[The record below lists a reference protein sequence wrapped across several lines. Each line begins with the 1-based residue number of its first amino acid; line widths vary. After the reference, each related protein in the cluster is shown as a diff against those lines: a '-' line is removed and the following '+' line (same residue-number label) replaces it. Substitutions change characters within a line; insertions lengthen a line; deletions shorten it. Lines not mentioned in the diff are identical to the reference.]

1 MAITHIS
8 VRGARQHNLRDINVR
23 IPRNT
28 LTVVTGLSG
37 SGKSSLAFDTIYAEG
52 QRRYVETLSAYA
64 RQFLDQ
70 IERPDVDS
78 IEGLSPAIS
87 IEQKTTSRSPRS
99 TVGTITEIY
108 DYLRLLYASVGTPH
122 CPNCGRPIARQTAE
136 QIVQRILQLGTG
148 ERVTIM
154 APIVRGRKGEFKDLL
169 DQLDQQ
175 GFRARVDGEMIDLSE
190 PPALDKRKNHTID
203 AVVDR
208 ILLKP
213 SDPSG
218 VSSSEASSPS
228 KQGAPGLQE
237 TWESKKVSV
246 ANSSPANKPS
256 IEKRLEGAVTKAL
269 QLANGL
275 VLIALSGASS
285 GQKPEEQLFSSSMAC
300 PDCGLDV
307 PKLEPRSFSFN
318 STFGACPECHG
329 LGSLYDFDP
338 AKVINDWSKPL
349 LDGGL
354 GPGSASQYLLKLIN
368 LAAERYK
375 INLKTPFEDLPPKQ
389 QHILVYGPPKGE
401 APRTGFHGILAYLR
415 DSVEEARS
423 EGYREYMMNFM
434 SATPCPVCRGKRLR
448 PESLAVKIGGL
459 SIADF
464 TALPLNRALSAAIN
478 LSFTS
483 REALVAERIRREI
496 AERLEFL
503 CRVGLSYLSLD
514 RNATTLSGGEGQR
527 IRLATQIGS
536 RLRGVLYVLDEPSIG
551 LHQRD
556 NERLIQALVQLR
568 DLGNTVLVVEHD
580 EDTIRHADYVL
591 DLGPGAG
598 RLGGFVVAEGTP
610 AQIMACP
617 ESLTGRYLSGA
628 EGILHRAEP
637 RPLTGK
643 WITVTGAREH
653 NLQDLDIRVPL
664 GVMTVVTGVSG
675 SGKSTLINDILYRS
689 LAKNLYGSREEPGA
703 HESLSGEDQIDKVIR
718 IDQSPIGRTPRSNPA
733 TYTQVF
739 SPLRDLFAMLPEAR
753 ERGYKPGRFSF
764 NVAGGRCETCQGDGQ
779 RRIEMNFMPD
789 VYVQCEVCNGRR
801 YNQETLAVKFKG
813 HSIADILDLTIEDA
827 LTVLAD
833 VPLVRQ
839 KLQTLV
845 DVGLG
850 YVHLGQSAT
859 TLSGGEAQ
867 RMKLARELSKRQTG
881 RTLYLLDEPTTGLHF
896 DDVRKLLEVLH
907 RLTDL
912 GNTVIIIE
920 HNLDVIR
927 NADWILDLGPEGGE
941 DGGRLVG
948 EGRPAH
954 IAHIDESYTG
964 QFLKRYY
971 TSNNGRLE
979 PTDDTAAMLAIKES
993 PLASPSSSFSER
1005 NPRNGGS
1012 RGLQDPENAPQ
1023 ATEGFSP
1030 GRKNKAPSSKTV
1042 GAPGLASETWESKN
1056 ASIPKNGESPKKTT
1070 RKKKPVVQ

>member
-1 MAITHIS
+1 MPITHIS

-23 IPRNT
+23 IPRNS

-108 DYLRLLYASVGTPH
+108 DYLRLLYASVGIPH
-122 CPNCGRPIARQTAE
+122 CPNCGRPIARQTAD
-136 QIVQRILQLGTG
+136 QIVQRILELGRG
-148 ERVTIM
+148 ERATVM
-154 APIVRGRKGEFKDLL
+154 APIIRGRKGEFKDLL

-175 GFRARVDGEMIDLSE
+175 GFRARIDGEMTDLSE
-190 PPALDKRKNHTID
+190 PPALDKRKNHTIE
-203 AVVDR
+203 AIVDR
-208 ILLKP
+208 VLLKP
-213 SDPSG
+213 D
-218 VSSSEASSPS
+218 
-228 KQGAPGLQE
+228 GAPGPSHSGTGE
-237 TWESKKVSV
+237 GG
-246 ANSSPANKPS
+246 SPAKTSSNKPS
-256 IEKRLEGAVTKAL
+256 VEKRLEQAVAKAL

-275 VLIALSGASS
+275 VLVGFNAGN
-285 GQKPEEQLFSSSMAC
+285 EQLFSSSMAC

-318 STFGACPECHG
+318 STFGACPNCHG

-338 AKVINDWSKPL
+338 AKVITDWSKPL

-354 GPGSASQYLLKLIN
+354 GPGSSSQYLLKLIQ
-368 LAAERYK
+368 LAADRYK
-375 INLKTPFEDLPPKQ
+375 IDLKVPFEDLPPKQ

-415 DSVEEARS
+415 DNVEEARS
-423 EGYREYMMNFM
+423 EGYREYMMSFM
-434 SATPCPVCRGKRLR
+434 SAAPCPVCRGKRLR

-478 LSFTS
+478 LQFTE

-503 CRVGLSYLSLD
+503 CAVGLNYLSLD
-514 RNATTLSGGEGQR
+514 RSAATLSGGEGQR

-556 NERLIQALVQLR
+556 NNRLIEALERLR

-580 EDTIRHADYVL
+580 EETIRHADFVL

-598 RLGGFVVAEGTP
+598 RLGGNIVAEGTP
-610 AQIMACP
+610 EEIMASP
-617 ESLTGRYLSGA
+617 ASLTGRYLSGA
-628 EGILHRAEP
+628 ETMLQRSKP

-643 WITVTGAREH
+643 WLSITGAREH
-653 NLQDLDIRVPL
+653 NLHDLNLRMPL
-664 GVMTVVTGVSG
+664 GLMTVVTGVSG
-675 SGKSTLINDILYRS
+675 SGKSTLVNDILYRS
-689 LAKNLYGSREEPGA
+689 LAKSIYGSREEPGA
-703 HESLSGEDQIDKVIR
+703 HDELSGVEQIDKVIR

-739 SPLRDLFAMLPEAR
+739 SPIRDLFAMLPEAR

-764 NVAGGRCETCQGDGQ
+764 NVPGGRCEACQGDGQ

-801 YNQETLAVKFKG
+801 YNQETLAVKFHG
-813 HSIADILDLTIEDA
+813 HSIADVLDLTIEDA
-827 LTVLAD
+827 LPLLTD
-833 VPLVRQ
+833 VPQVRQ

-881 RTLYLLDEPTTGLHF
+881 KTLYLLDEPTTGLHF

-907 RLTDL
+907 RLVDL
-912 GNTVIIIE
+912 GNSVIIIE

-927 NADWILDLGPEGGE
+927 NADWVIDLGPEGGE
-941 DGGRLVG
+941 NGGHIVG
-948 EGRPAH
+948 EGRPAK
-954 IAHIDESYTG
+954 IAAIPGSYTG

-971 TSNNGRLE
+971 KLANGRLAPAE
-979 PTDDTAAMLAIKES
+979 PEEELIAAADS
-993 PLASPSSSFSER
+993 TG
-1005 NPRNGGS
+1005 NGVS
-1012 RGLQDPENAPQ
+1012 LSKSAPPKTNGLPE
-1023 ATEGFSP
+1023 TG
-1030 GRKNKAPSSKTV
+1030 
-1042 GAPGLASETWESKN
+1042 
-1056 ASIPKNGESPKKTT
+1056 KNGKRAHQNSSA
-1070 RKKKPVVQ
+1070 RAARRQKKPVSQ

>member
-1 MAITHIS
+1 MSITHIS

-136 QIVQRILQLGTG
+136 QIVARILELGQG
-148 ERVTIM
+148 ERVTVM

-175 GFRARVDGEMIDLSE
+175 GFRARVDGELRDLSE
-190 PPALDKRKNHTID
+190 PVLLDRRKNHTIE
-203 AVVDR
+203 AIIDR

-213 SDPSG
+213 T
-218 VSSSEASSPS
+218 
-228 KQGAPGLQE
+228 APNAAAL
-237 TWESKKVSV
+237 T
-246 ANSSPANKPS
+246 AASPATGKPS
-256 IEKRLEGAVTKAL
+256 MEKRLERAVVKAL

-275 VLIALSGASS
+275 ALVAIAGN
-285 GQKPEEQLFSSSMAC
+285 EEQLFSSSMSC

-318 STFGACPECHG
+318 SNFGACPECHG
-329 LGSLYDFDP
+329 LGSLYDLDP
-338 AKVINDWSKPL
+338 AKVITDWSKPL

-354 GPGSASQYLLKLIN
+354 GPGSASQYLLKLIH
-368 LAAERYK
+368 LAADRYK
-375 INLKTPFEDLPPKQ
+375 IDLKLPFEDLPPKQ

-401 APRTGFHGILAYLR
+401 APRTGFHGILSFLR
-415 DSVEEARS
+415 DTIDEARS
-423 EGYREYMMNFM
+423 DGYREYMMNFM

-478 LSFTS
+478 LNFTA
-483 REALVAERIRREI
+483 REALVADRIRREVV
-496 AERLEFL
+496 ERLEFL
-503 CRVGLSYLSLD
+503 CAVGLNYLSLD
-514 RNATTLSGGEGQR
+514 RNAATLSGGEGQR

-556 NERLIQALVQLR
+556 NNRLIEALERLR

-580 EDTIRHADYVL
+580 EDTIRHADFVL

-598 RLGGFVVAEGTP
+598 RLGGQVVAQGTP
-610 AQIMACP
+610 DQIMACP

-628 EGILHRAEP
+628 ATMLQRAHP
-637 RPLTGK
+637 RSLTGK
-643 WITVTGAREH
+643 WLTVTGAREH
-653 NLQDLDIRVPL
+653 NLQDITIRIPL

-689 LAKNLYGSREEPGA
+689 LAQTIYGSREEPGA
-703 HESLSGEDQIDKVIR
+703 HESLTGAEQLDKVVR

-739 SPLRDLFAMLPEAR
+739 SPIRDLFAMLPESR

-764 NVAGGRCETCQGDGQ
+764 NVTGGRCEACQGDGQ

-813 HSIADILDLTIEDA
+813 HSIADVLDLTIEDA
-827 LTVLAD
+827 LTVLED
-833 VPLVRQ
+833 VPNVRQ

-907 RLTDL
+907 RLADL
-912 GNTVIIIE
+912 GNSVIIIE

-927 NADWILDLGPEGGE
+927 NADWIIDLGPEGGE
-941 DGGRLVG
+941 DGGRIVG
-948 EGRPAH
+948 QGRPAK
-954 IAHIDESYTG
+954 IAATPGSYTG
-964 QFLKRYY
+964 QFLTRYY
-971 TSNNGRLE
+971 ASANGRLAPVDIEDDPVVEAQAEQGEPIDRPGAPSFPSSPLERAGDQE
-979 PTDDTAAMLAIKES
+979 PTPARPKRARRNTPAEDDLAATRAKTGRQTKTENTDR
-993 PLASPSSSFSER
+993 PSG
-1005 NPRNGGS
+1005 PR
-1012 RGLQDPENAPQ
+1012 
-1023 ATEGFSP
+1023 T
-1030 GRKNKAPSSKTV
+1030 
-1042 GAPGLASETWESKN
+1042 
-1056 ASIPKNGESPKKTT
+1056 KKTG
-1070 RKKKPVVQ
+1070 RV

>member
-1 MAITHIS
+1 MTTANPLIRLPLPDCLIMPITHIS
-8 VRGARQHNLRDINVR
+8 VRGARQHNLRDISVR

-108 DYLRLLYASVGTPH
+108 DYLRLLYASIGTPH
-122 CPNCGRPIARQTAE
+122 CPNCGRPISRQTTE
-136 QIVQRILQLGTG
+136 QIVQRILELGLG
-148 ERVTIM
+148 ERVTVM

-175 GFRARVDGEMIDLSE
+175 GFRARIDGELQDLSE
-190 PPALDKRKNHTID
+190 PIALDRRKNHAIE

-213 SDPSG
+213 P
-218 VSSSEASSPS
+218 
-228 KQGAPGLQE
+228 APDAPPLPPG
-237 TWESKKVSV
+237 
-246 ANSSPANKPS
+246 KPS
-256 IEKRLEGAVTKAL
+256 VEKRLDQAVAKAL

-275 VLIALSGASS
+275 VLVAVTGY
-285 GQKPEEQLFSSSMAC
+285 EEQLFSSSMAC

-318 STFGACPECHG
+318 SAFGACPECHG
-329 LGSLYDFDP
+329 LGSLYDLDP
-338 AKVINDWSKPL
+338 TKVITDWSKPL

-354 GPGSASQYLLKLIN
+354 GPGSSSQYLLRLVH
-368 LAAERYK
+368 LAADRYD
-375 INLKTPFEDLPPKQ
+375 IDLKLPFEDLPPRQ
-389 QHILVYGPPKGE
+389 QHILVYGPAKNE
-401 APRTGFHGILAYLR
+401 APRTGFHGILSFLR
-415 DSVEEARS
+415 DSIDEARS
-423 EGYREYMMNFM
+423 DGYREYMMNYM

-478 LSFTS
+478 LSFSS

-496 AERLEFL
+496 VERLEFL
-503 CRVGLSYLSLD
+503 CAVGLNYLALD
-514 RNATTLSGGEGQR
+514 RNAATLSGGEGQR

-556 NERLIQALVQLR
+556 NNRLIQALEKLR

-598 RLGGFVVAEGTP
+598 RLGGYVVAQGTP
-610 AQIMACP
+610 AEIMACP

-628 EGILHRAEP
+628 ATMLQRERP

-643 WITVTGAREH
+643 WLTVSGAREH
-653 NLQDLDIRVPL
+653 NLQDITIKIPL
-664 GVMTVVTGVSG
+664 GVITVVTGVSG

-689 LAKNLYGSREEPGA
+689 LAQTIYGSREDPGA
-703 HESLSGEDQIDKVIR
+703 HESLTGAEQLDKVVR

-739 SPLRDLFAMLPEAR
+739 SPIRDLFAMLPESR

-764 NVAGGRCETCQGDGQ
+764 NVSGGRCETCQGDGQ

-801 YNQETLAVKFKG
+801 YNQETMAVKFHG
-813 HSIADILDLTIEDA
+813 YSIADILDLTIEDA
-827 LTVLAD
+827 LPVLAD
-833 VPLVRQ
+833 VPQVRQ

-907 RLTDL
+907 RLADL
-912 GNTVIIIE
+912 GNSVIIIE

-941 DGGRLVG
+941 DGGRVVG
-948 EGRPAH
+948 QGRPAT
-954 IAHIDESYTG
+954 IAATPGSFTG
-964 QFLKRYY
+964 QFLRRYY
-971 TSNNGRLE
+971 TSADGHLA
-979 PTDDTAAMLAIKES
+979 PADIDDAPES
-993 PLASPSSSFSER
+993 DTP
-1005 NPRNGGS
+1005 
-1012 RGLQDPENAPQ
+1012 
-1023 ATEGFSP
+1023 
-1030 GRKNKAPSSKTV
+1030 
-1042 GAPGLASETWESKN
+1042 GAPALASEALDETPAAKRSKT
-1056 ASIPKNGESPKKTT
+1056 KKAAKKKLAP
-1070 RKKKPVVQ
+1070 RKKKTGLP

>member
-1 MAITHIS
+1 MPITHIS

-122 CPNCGRPIARQTAE
+122 CPNCGRPIARQTAD
-136 QIVQRILQLGTG
+136 QIVQRIFELGRG
-148 ERVTIM
+148 ERVTVM
-154 APIVRGRKGEFKDLL
+154 APVVRGRKGEFKDLL

-175 GFRARVDGEMIDLSE
+175 GFRARVDGEVRDLSE
-190 PPALDKRKNHTID
+190 PLMLDRRKNHTIE
-203 AVVDR
+203 AIIDR

-213 SDPSG
+213 ATELG
-218 VSSSEASSPS
+218 GSESQPAS
-228 KQGAPGLQE
+228 
-237 TWESKKVSV
+237 
-246 ANSSPANKPS
+246 KPS
-256 IEKRLEGAVTKAL
+256 VEKRLDQAVAKAL

-275 VLIALSGASS
+275 VLVAIAG
-285 GQKPEEQLFSSSMAC
+285 GEEQLFSSSMAC

-338 AKVINDWSKPL
+338 AKVITDWSKPL

-354 GPGSASQYLLKLIN
+354 GPGSASQYLLKLIH
-368 LAAERYK
+368 LAADRYS
-375 INLKTPFEDLPPKQ
+375 IDLKTPFEDLPPRQ
-389 QHILVYGPPKGE
+389 QHILVYGPPKAE

-423 EGYREYMMNFM
+423 DGYREYMMNYM
-434 SATPCPVCRGKRLR
+434 SATPCPVCRGRRLR

-478 LSFTS
+478 LQFTA

-496 AERLEFL
+496 VERLEFL
-503 CRVGLSYLSLD
+503 CAVGLSYLSLD
-514 RNATTLSGGEGQR
+514 RNAATLSGGEGQR

-556 NERLIQALVQLR
+556 NNRLIEALEKLR

-580 EDTIRHADYVL
+580 EDTIRHADYVV

-598 RLGGFVVAEGTP
+598 RLGGHIVAEGTP
-610 AQIMACP
+610 EQIMAVP
-617 ESLTGRYLSGA
+617 DSLTGRYLSGA
-628 EGILHRAEP
+628 ETMLQRAHP
-637 RPLTGK
+637 RLLTGK
-643 WITVTGAREH
+643 WLTVSGAREH
-653 NLQDLDIRVPL
+653 NLQDVTIRIPL

-689 LAKNLYGSREEPGA
+689 LAKTIYGSREEPGA
-703 HESLSGEDQIDKVIR
+703 HDDLTGADQLDKVIR

-739 SPLRDLFAMLPEAR
+739 SPIRDLFAMLPESR

-764 NVAGGRCETCQGDGQ
+764 NVAGGRCEACQGDGQ

-801 YNQETLAVKFKG
+801 YNQETLAVKFHG

-827 LTVLAD
+827 LPVLSD
-833 VPLVRQ
+833 VPQVRQ

-907 RLTDL
+907 QLADL
-912 GNTVIIIE
+912 GNSVIIIE

-927 NADWILDLGPEGGE
+927 NADWVIDLGPEGGE
-941 DGGRLVG
+941 GGGRVVG
-948 EGRPAH
+948 QGRPAR
-954 IAHIDESYTG
+954 IAATPGSYTG

-971 TSNNGRLE
+971 TSKDGRLVSAE
-979 PTDDTAAMLAIKES
+979 LDEQIPAEIENNPGSDKSAAGSS
-993 PLASPSSSFSER
+993 PGSSVDRAARRSTTR
-1005 NPRNGGS
+1005 RAGRNGTS
-1012 RGLQDPENAPQ
+1012 AKSTHPKRGK
-1023 ATEGFSP
+1023 
-1030 GRKNKAPSSKTV
+1030 R
-1042 GAPGLASETWESKN
+1042 
-1056 ASIPKNGESPKKTT
+1056 
-1070 RKKKPVVQ
+1070 